1 MTLKAKTEPTSNVD
15 RDRKASMSSYPENAQ
30 TLEPEAPAIRP
41 QLYTL
46 EEAATMLRRK
56 PNWLYAKTKDRL
68 VPHRRFGKFIAFTQ
82 ADIEAIIAMGLRVP
96 AETEQAR
103 PS

>member
-1 MTLKAKTEPTSNVD
+1 MALESKTEPSDVD
-15 RDRKASMSSYPENAQ
+15 PDGKASMSSDMATVQ
-30 TLEPEAPAIRP
+30 TLESETPAIRP

-68 VPHRRFGKFIAFTQ
+68 VPHRRFGKFIAFTK
-82 ADIEAIIAMGLRVP
+82 ADIEAIIAMSLRPP
-96 AETEQAR
+96 AETAQGS